1 MGVGK
6 LERAQTQRYAPNR
19 SFVAGKL
26 ASNFL
31 APVAVIGIGL
41 GLLLAIAMH
50 EGGTNV
56 RYRWRTYNVP
66 VIGTLVGVL
75 LIVIMLLVIRFIASQ
90 RVRVELDPIG
100 GVLKVVNLF
109 RTRSYE
115 TGGIERVA
123 PWRFVQL
130 SGPNG
135 QHLYLPCL
143 GVVGTASRGGKRHV
157 VKVLASVS
165 SGTTSPL
172 LDDVQAFCS
181 KHSIPC
187 SLDGMVF
194 DNLSD
199 EQSRLSSI
207 ERPG

>member
-1 MGVGK
+1 MVTS
-6 LERAQTQRYAPNR
+6 RSQTYAPNR

-31 APVAVIGIGL
+31 APAAVIGIGL
-41 GLLLAIAMH
+41 GLLLAIAIH

-56 RYRWRTYNVP
+56 HYRWRTYNVP

-75 LIVIMLLVIRFIASQ
+75 LVVILVLGMRLIARL
-90 RVRVELDPIG
+90 RVRVELDPAG
-100 GVLKVVNLF
+100 GKLKVVNLF

-115 TGGIERVA
+115 VGGIERVV

-135 QHLYLPCL
+135 VHLYLPCL
-143 GVVGTASRGGKRHV
+143 AVVGKPSTSGKRHLM
-157 VKVLASVS
+157 KVLASIS
-165 SGTTSPL
+165 NGTTSPL
-172 LDDVQAFCS
+172 LDDVQSYCS
-181 KHSIPC
+181 MHSIPC

-194 DNLSD
+194 DKLSD
-199 EQSRLSSI
+199 EQSRLSSMDK
-207 ERPG
+207 PG